1 MYPAYFEHYSWFY
14 VVSSSNVN
22 PVASIVKDVA
32 SIDSAAT
39 VETGFVSEVTGTD
52 EDAPFFA
59 RAAARSFLRISST
72 CHQGGRT
79 GASSA
84 WQPASSRA
92 DNGEGARGLPSRRR
106 PTQDLRSGNSGKP

>member
-1 MYPAYFEHYSWFY
+1 MYPGYFEHCSWFY
-14 VVSSSNVN
+14 VVLSSNVN
-22 PVASIVKDVA
+22 PVASIVKDIA

-84 WQPASSRA
+84 WQPAS
-92 DNGEGARGLPSRRR
+92 PS
-106 PTQDLRSGNSGKP
+106 